1 MLIGALVLLAAVSAI
16 RNLNSPA
23 QGTVTTQ
30 LTDNTPTPPAQKT
43 FTDSYISFSYP
54 YIYSVQPV
62 QKDKQA
68 LDAVSLIASQRRDQF
83 VSLSLA
89 RESLAGDSGVSYRK
103 AHPELY
109 KTVSSTPQSIIFAR
123 NDDTEYTGF
132 IVHGDE
138 VLSVSLSTV
147 GTADL
152 SKDYGQ
158 IVDSLVWRQ

>member
-1 MLIGALVLLAAVSAI
+1 MVLLAAVLAI

-30 LTDNTPTPPAQKT
+30 LTDNTPAAPAQKT

-54 YIYSVQPV
+54 YIYNVQPA

-89 RESLAGDSGVSYRK
+89 RESLADDSGVTYRK
-103 AHPELY
+103 THPGLY
-109 KTVSSTPQSIIFAR
+109 KTISSTPQSIIFAN
-123 NDDTEYTGF
+123 NDGTEYTGF
-132 IVHGDE
+132 IAHGDE
-138 VLSVSLSTV
+138 VLSVSLTAV
-147 GTADL
+147 GAVDL
-152 SKDYGQ
+152 SADYHQ
-158 IVDSLVWRQ
+158 ITDSLRWQQ